1 MSVKHSLLAVLHDGE
16 RYGYQLRA
24 EFEERTGATWPLNIG
39 QVYTT
44 LARLERDGFV
54 EATGQ
59 DTQNH
64 VFYRITEAGREELLS
79 WFARPVA
86 RSERPRD
93 ELTVKLALAVTV
105 AGVDVAGIVHVQRKH
120 ALAALQDY
128 TRVKARLTEDE
139 LAAGLVLESMIF
151 QTEAEIRWL
160 DHVEARVLRHAT
172 TGRAAAPAP
181 SPAPPAAQSPAQSPP
196 PVRNPA
202 PATVPADSNQSQ
214 GTTRKHSTTAAPEH
228 GTEHNGGPTADQPS
242 AALSQEG
249 NKR

>member
-44 LARLERDGFV
+44 LARLERDGLV

-93 ELTVKLALAVTV
+93 EVTVKLALAVTV
-105 AGVDVAGIVHVQRKH
+105 AGVDVAAIVHTQRGH

-128 TRVKARLTEDE
+128 ARVKARLAEDE
-139 LAAGLVLESMIF
+139 LAAGLVLESMVL

-160 DHVEARVLRHAT
+160 DHVEARVPRHAR
-172 TGRAAAPAP
+172 TGGAATPGGGGSRASKNPQSGPGAAA
-181 SPAPPAAQSPAQSPP
+181 
-196 PVRNPA
+196 
-202 PATVPADSNQSQ
+202 
-214 GTTRKHSTTAAPEH
+214 GPEH
-228 GTEHNGGPTADQPS
+228 GTENTGGSAAEEPS

-249 NKR
+249 NRR

>member
-1 MSVKHSLLAVLHDGE
+1 MSVKHSLLAVLHDGD

-44 LARLERDGFV
+44 LARLERDGLV

-59 DTQNH
+59 DAQNH
-64 VFYRITEAGREELLS
+64 VFYRITETGREELLS

-105 AGVDVAGIVHVQRKH
+105 AGVDVAAIVHTQRKH
-120 ALAALQDY
+120 ALSALQDY
-128 TRVKARLTEDE
+128 TRVKARLGADE

-160 DHVEARVLRHAT
+160 DHVEARVLRHAA
-172 TGRAAAPAP
+172 TGSVTGAAAGVLDNKPGTA
-181 SPAPPAAQSPAQSPP
+181 SS
-196 PVRNPA
+196 
-202 PATVPADSNQSQ
+202 ATS
-214 GTTRKHSTTAAPEH
+214 GTALNAAP
-228 GTEHNGGPTADQPS
+228 GTHRTPH
-242 AALSQEG
+242 
-249 NKR
+249 

>member
-44 LARLERDGFV
+44 LARLERDGLV
-54 EATGQ
+54 EAAGQ
-59 DTQNH
+59 DAQNH
-64 VFYRITEAGREELLS
+64 VFYRITDAGREELLG
-79 WFARPVA
+79 WFARPVT
-86 RSERPRD
+86 RMERPRD

-105 AGVDVAGIVHVQRKH
+105 AGVDVAGIVHTQRKH
-120 ALAALQDY
+120 ALSALQDY
-128 TRVKARLTEDE
+128 TRVKARLAPEE

-160 DHVEARVLRHAT
+160 DHVESRVLRHAAQ
-172 TGRAAAPAP
+172 AAQAQPQEP
-181 SPAPPAAQSPAQSPP
+181 IRGGSPA
-196 PVRNPA
+196 
-202 PATVPADSNQSQ
+202 
-214 GTTRKHSTTAAPEH
+214 TRP
-228 GTEHNGGPTADQPS
+228 GRS